1 MWPSDAPFQAGDE
14 VQLTNLSKA
23 DLNGARG
30 VAVGYDAERGRVSV
44 RLVDGGPASQP
55 GQGGAAGRRG
65 GGRSDGRR
73 GRARGVARSASA
85 DDGDAARCTERASES
100 RSRALREGARRTL
113 DLCGSTDASSF

>member
-44 RLVDGGPASQP
+44 RLVDGGPAANLVKAAP
-55 GQGGAAGRRG
+55 LAAEEEGGAT
-65 GGRSDGRR
+65 
-73 GRARGVARSASA
+73 
-85 DDGDAARCTERASES
+85 DDEAEHAAWLAALPQMTATQLGAQRERASP
-100 RSRALREGARRTL
+100 GAGL
-113 DLCGSTDASSF
+113 